1 MFTERIDRY
10 KAEPGLPTPHP
21 FSCSPP
27 RRLPWLGV
35 GASGHGASVCRV
47 DALELIEQLDRLVRE
62 AKAVP
67 LTAQVRLD
75 PAEVGR
81 ILDDLRSA
89 IVDESR
95 RARSSH
101 EGSEEALAEAKQE
114 VERLLQAGRERAR
127 AERSEGQISRT
138 AERQADET
146 LSRAR
151 KRAFEIQLESEQWAD
166 VVLAMLEPNLENFR
180 RAVRNGRER
189 LLERSTNESA
199 NRRS

>member
-1 MFTERIDRY
+1 MQRT
-10 KAEPGLPTPHP
+10 
-21 FSCSPP
+21 
-27 RRLPWLGV
+27 RRLLWLGV
-35 GASGHGASVCRV
+35 WASGHGASVCRV
-47 DALELIEQLDRLVRE
+47 DALELIERLDRLVRE

-75 PAEVGR
+75 PGEVGR

-95 RARSSH
+95 RVRSGH

-114 VERLLQAGRERAR
+114 AERLLKAGRERAR
-127 AERSEGQISRT
+127 AETSEGQISRT

-166 VVLAMLEPNLENFR
+166 WVLAMLEPNLENFR

-189 LLERSTNESA
+189 LLERSSKESA
-199 NRRS
+199 ANAFA